1 MERFEVKKRE
11 ATIKEIFQQ
20 LERKNR
26 QLDSQITRSKQQ
38 MTYLEKMEQILTD
51 IYFKQK
57 NQLEELSSSW
67 KGAHARSVLSETAN
81 NHQIFQR
88 TQQKEVY
95 ESKRELLRKIKQLQQ
110 EQDKII
116 QEKRLVAKGAISRGY
131 RK

>member
-1 MERFEVKKRE
+1 MTLYVGIDV
-11 ATIKEIFQQ
+11 A
-20 LERKNR
+20 KNKHD
-26 QLDSQITRSKQQ
+26 LACIDSDG
-38 MTYLEKMEQILTD
+38 EILTD

-57 NQLEELSSSW
+57 NQLEDLSSSW